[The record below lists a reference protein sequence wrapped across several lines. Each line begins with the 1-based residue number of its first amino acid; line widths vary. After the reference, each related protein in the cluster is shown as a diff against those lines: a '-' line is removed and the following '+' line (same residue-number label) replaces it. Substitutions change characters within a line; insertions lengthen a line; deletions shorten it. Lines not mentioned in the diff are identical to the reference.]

1 MPKLVMKMPDLAT
14 TDSAIKV
21 IRWLVAV
28 DQPVTRGQALL
39 EVETDKATMEV
50 ESIATGRLVAQHAA
64 PGDALVAGQPL
75 VSLEVEGPARP
86 TPQSSV
92 VAGVADPGPGSATP
106 AKEQPASPSPATPP
120 PVAPPPAPRA
130 GGMFARNRANQPPPP
145 KP

>member
-50 ESIATGRLVAQHAA
+50 ESIATGRLVTQHAQ
-64 PGDALVAGQPL
+64 PGDALIAGQPL

-86 TPQSSV
+86 
-92 VAGVADPGPGSATP
+92 
-106 AKEQPASPSPATPP
+106 ATPP
-120 PVAPPPAPRA
+120 APVAASADPAPNA
-130 GGMFARNRANQPPPP
+130 APASTPAAPIAAPKPGGMFARNRASQTPPP